1 MADWVFDTDSFLPG
15 EPLTSA
21 KALTL
26 LENPVAMAEGA
37 VNAPRNVLK
46 SIERIAAGAFTR
58 ATRSDSFNQSQVRVI
73 LELGLLQIGTVRVAF
88 TSSQSASKT
97 IVRRRAGSNTTLVSG
112 TGSLSVDASVIPG
125 DLITCTGRAPSG
137 PGSTFTSFTATF
149 STNGENLWP
158 AGGDGGLVVNNDV

>member
-1 MADWVFDTDSFLPG
+1 MADWTELDTNGLLPG
-15 EPLTSA
+15 EPFTSA
-21 KALTL
+21 KALAFF
-26 LENPVAMAEGA
+26 ENPVAMAGGA
-37 VNAPRNVLK
+37 VDAPRNVLK

-58 ATRSDSFNQSQVRVI
+58 ATRSESFTGIEDRVI

-88 TSSQSASKT
+88 TSGGLASKT

-125 DLITCTGRAPSG
+125 DLITCTGTGAASQI
-137 PGSTFTSFTATF
+137 SFTATF

-158 AGGDGGLVVNNDV
+158 AGGNGGEVVNNDV